1 MLCATVYNWIISST
15 LNLTRSL
22 LAVQFVNRFCAVV
35 PSNSALKTHG
45 GTGGCH
51 LIICPIP
58 RLVSSF
64 HEFNLSPDW
73 LVYTLLPLLIFVC
86 GNKNKN
92 YIVYSYKSM
101 PVMLKGTVMWFLRLV
116 VFFREYLYEVRGR
129 IFCE

>member
-1 MLCATVYNWIISST
+1 MT
-15 LNLTRSL
+15 
-22 LAVQFVNRFCAVV
+22 VQFVNRFCSVV
-35 PSNSALKTHG
+35 PSNSAPKTHG
-45 GTGGCH
+45 ATGGCH

-73 LVYTLLPLLIFVC
+73 LVYTLPPLLIFVC
-86 GNKNKN
+86 GNKYKH

-129 IFCE
+129 IFCEQCTFPFKLYVNILVVKSC